1 MKKATRS
8 NRITQ
13 IGELQLQ
20 VFDILH
26 QLGEGTVYDV
36 QDEFADAERPRYTT
50 VLTVLRSL
58 EEKGLATHRTEDR
71 TYIFR
76 PTVSSS
82 ELRRGVLQEVLERV
96 FDGSPR
102 DLVATLLDAD
112 GVTPQALDELKTLI
126 LDSGMIEHES

>member
-20 VFDILH
+20 VFDILC

-36 QDEFADAERPRYTT
+36 QDEFPEAERPRYTT

-58 EEKGLATHRTEDR
+58 EKKGLAAHHTEDR

-76 PTVSSS
+76 PMVSSLEVRQGLLE
-82 ELRRGVLQEVLERV
+82 ELLELV
-96 FDGSPR
+96 FDSSPR
-102 DLVATLLDAD
+102 DLVAALLDVDA
-112 GVTPQALDELKTLI
+112 VTPEVLREVRALIMSSEVADN
-126 LDSGMIEHES
+126 DS